1 MASELRS
8 GRIIYDGG
16 VRAMETMVDVS
27 RGTSPQLELLL
38 LLAHCRQQ
46 IQALANLSSSAQ
58 TWAIITDPVA
68 DVHID
73 RTETDAH
80 LLLTVIEEVVRGRG
94 RRGVLGDR
102 RDIGVHRGETID
114 EMIGGMI
121 TGACLAGEL

>member
-1 MASELRS
+1 
-8 GRIIYDGG
+8 
-16 VRAMETMVDVS
+16 
-27 RGTSPQLELLL
+27 
-38 LLAHCRQQ
+38 
-46 IQALANLSSSAQ
+46 
-58 TWAIITDPVA
+58 VA

-102 RDIGVHRGETID
+102 RDIEAHRGEMID